1 MEQSSK
7 VIKFELRTLVQNIT
21 DEYTNGNN
29 STCHKCGYIAII
41 SIRREVDK
49 NGQLE
54 INGETSSTHTQPIL
68 IELINL
74 IIFADSRVDKVRD
87 YEIFAL
93 PGYDAAYSGN
103 SVSTFRYNLSP
114 HLQRSNSPRTL
125 RLRPEIQIFFSVPVR
140 ENQAEQQS
148 WCCLLFA
155 LQPSPVFV
163 SFCSQ

>member
-1 MEQSSK
+1 M
-7 VIKFELRTLVQNIT
+7 QNIT
-21 DEYTNGNN
+21 AEYTNGNN
-29 STCHKCGYIAII
+29 LTCHKREHILII

-54 INGETSSTHTQPIL
+54 INDETPSTHTQPMLLAL
-68 IELINL
+68 ITL
-74 IIFADSRVDKVRD
+74 IIFANSGVDEVRD

-93 PGYDAAYSGN
+93 LGSDAAYSGN

-140 ENQAEQQS
+140 ENQAEEQS
-148 WCCLLFA
+148 WRFLLFPIS
-155 LQPSPVFV
+155 PSSVFV
-163 SFCSQ
+163 SLC